1 MLGKLIKYDLKA
13 GIHIMIPA
21 YIFIILCTVFS
32 RITNIVSG
40 MLSGSLKHIINF
52 LFIVSTFILILSI
65 MATCVIT
72 LVWTVLRYRNNLL
85 RDEGYLMHTLPVT
98 TVNLYFSKIIT
109 AIIFFLADT
118 AVIIFSVILSGI
130 PKEYGINWEYIKN
143 ALTTFHYGA
152 KEYGINGNIYIAAI
166 IIVIFTALYMSVSQ
180 LFASLNIGYSIP
192 FGKGAS
198 RDLISI
204 AVYIVTYIIMQVVM
218 FMIIF
223 IPVLIADF
231 DIENEIEMLK
241 YTQTFLF
248 VAIAAMVFFS
258 VIYSLVSIKL
268 MQKKLNLE

>member
-1 MLGKLIKYDLKA
+1 
-13 GIHIMIPA
+13 
-21 YIFIILCTVFS
+21 
-32 RITNIVSG
+32 
-40 MLSGSLKHIINF
+40 
-52 LFIVSTFILILSI
+52 
-65 MATCVIT
+65 
-72 LVWTVLRYRNNLL
+72 
-85 RDEGYLMHTLPVT
+85 
-98 TVNLYFSKIIT
+98 
-109 AIIFFLADT
+109 
-118 AVIIFSVILSGI
+118 
-130 PKEYGINWEYIKN
+130 
-143 ALTTFHYGA
+143 
-152 KEYGINGNIYIAAI
+152 
-166 IIVIFTALYMSVSQ
+166 MSVSQ

-231 DIENEIEMLK
+231 DIENETEMLK

-248 VAIAAMVFFS
+248 VEIAAMVFFS